1 MSAVKIGSI
10 FIIKSIMLPL
20 KPGPCFCR
28 NTQLHKRTL
37 ACNGEETPPPLEAII
52 VIPEGRRDI
61 IPAELSEVG
70 GQNKRFL
77 PVK

>member
-1 MSAVKIGSI
+1 MSAVKIGSV

-37 ACNGEETPPPLEAII
+37 ACNGQETPPPLEATI
-52 VIPEGRRDI
+52 VILEGRRDI
-61 IPAELSEVG
+61 IPVELSEVG
-70 GQNKRFL
+70 GQNKDFSL
-77 PVK
+77 